1 MPSLPRPADND
12 LLQRPALAAGVF
24 VFSALAALG
33 LSAVLTLAAPAEVH
47 AQTTPQINPQTTPQ
61 NGGRLR
67 ALMAQKQAAAA
78 EAALPAA
85 VQRIADVPY
94 GTDPAQRMDV
104 YVPTSP
110 TGSGT
115 GTGTNSPVASAVR
128 APVIFMVHGGGWRNG
143 DKAMGRVVQEKV
155 NRWVPKGFVLISIN
169 YRMLPDA
176 PVAVQERDVQAAL
189 MAAQQRAGT
198 WGADPSRFILM
209 GHSAGAHL
217 VALLN
222 ARAPQALRE
231 GAWPWL
237 GTVAL
242 DGAMMNVPARM
253 RVPHLPLYDDAFGAD
268 PAYWVAMSPFHQW
281 TVGAPP
287 MQMVCSTQR
296 PDAPCQQ
303 FTDMA
308 RHVRHLG
315 GRAEVLPQDLDHGE
329 INAQLG
335 LDSDYTR
342 AVETF
347 MGSLDAEVARRL
359 QCGAAVCY

>member
-1 MPSLPRPADND
+1 MSLRRT
-12 LLQRPALAAGVF
+12 LTLTT
-24 VFSALAALG
+24 LAAL
-33 LSAVLTLAAPAEVH
+33 TLATASVQ
-47 AQTTPQINPQTTPQ
+47 AQTTTH

-67 ALMAQKQAAAA
+67 ALIAQKQAAAA
-78 EAALPAA
+78 PAVLAAG

-110 TGSGT
+110 T
-115 GTGTNSPVASAVR
+115 TGTNSLVASAVR
-128 APVIFMVHGGGWRNG
+128 APVIFMVHGGGWRHG

-155 NRWVPKGFVLISIN
+155 NRWVPKGFILISIN

-198 WGADPSRFILM
+198 WGGDPNRFILM

-237 GTVAL
+237 GTVSL
-242 DGAMMNVPARM
+242 DSAMMNVPARM
-253 RVPHLPLYDDAFGAD
+253 RAPHLPLYDDAFGTD

-281 TVGAPP
+281 TAGAPP

-296 PDAPCQQ
+296 ADDPCQQ
-303 FTDMA
+303 SDAMA
-308 RHVRHLG
+308 RHVRNQG

-342 AVETF
+342 AVEAF

-359 QCGAAVCY
+359 Q

>member
-1 MPSLPRPADND
+1 MSLRRT
-12 LLQRPALAAGVF
+12 LTLTT
-24 VFSALAALG
+24 LAAL
-33 LSAVLTLAAPAEVH
+33 TLATASVQ
-47 AQTTPQINPQTTPQ
+47 AQTTAH

-67 ALMAQKQAAAA
+67 ALIAQKQAAAA
-78 EAALPAA
+78 PAVLAAG

-110 TGSGT
+110 T
-115 GTGTNSPVASAVR
+115 TGTNSLVASAVR
-128 APVIFMVHGGGWRNG
+128 APVIFMVHGGGWRHG

-155 NRWVPKGFVLISIN
+155 NRWVPKGFILISIN

-198 WGADPSRFILM
+198 WGGDPSRFILM

-237 GTVAL
+237 GTVSL
-242 DGAMMNVPARM
+242 DSAMMNVPARM
-253 RVPHLPLYDDAFGAD
+253 RAPHLPLYDDAFGTD

-287 MQMVCSTQR
+287 MQMVCSAQR
-296 PDAPCQQ
+296 ADDPCQQ
-303 FTDMA
+303 SDAMA
-308 RHVRHLG
+308 RHVRNQG

-335 LDSDYTR
+335 LESDYTR
-342 AVETF
+342 AVEAF

-359 QCGAAVCY
+359 Q